1 MAAPTVVA
9 TVSGCVKLLLRA
21 NGKKAKSA
29 CWRAGC
35 CAGTGSMRWSQ
46 HISPS
51 SPCCSQP
58 PAAQPCPPREMV
70 GLYDRLVRCGTL
82 RGDVHQRHVAQQL
95 ARLQHTM
102 KTYSNSTYL
111 RPLSST
117 LHSDDGR
124 SHPTLDKD
132 PPFVP
137 AETKADGSIYRPPK
151 QELAS
156 LSPPPKGFYIYG
168 DVGTGKTML
177 MDMFYSCVETPR
189 KKRVHF
195 NGFMLDI
202 HERIHRRK
210 QSLPKRTLGKLFTY
224 DPISPVAVEIGN
236 ETCLLCFDEFQV
248 SDVADAAVLKQ
259 LFRALLESGVVVV
272 ATSNRPPDDLYK
284 NGLQRDTFLPFIDM
298 LKERCHII
306 CLDSG
311 TDYRRLDRVAAAR
324 RFYLTCEAGAEAT
337 LDALFEE
344 LAFRQ
349 KSVTGP
355 RTLSVLGRD
364 VNLQKTCGSVADCT
378 FNELCGKPL
387 GASDYLEMTKH
398 FHTVF
403 VRNVPRLTLSM
414 KDQAR
419 RFTTLIDT
427 FYDKKVR
434 VVLLAAAP
442 AEQLFVLSGGA
453 DELDRQLLDDLGLS
467 GQAAERLRFFTAQEE
482 LFAFRRTV
490 SRLAE
495 MQTESYWRDGGRRRE
510 SPIC

>member
-9 TVSGCVKLLLRA
+9 TVSGSVKLLLRA

-35 CAGTGSMRWSQ
+35 CAGTGSMRWRQ

-95 ARLQHTM
+95 AQLQHTM

-117 LHSDDGR
+117 LLSDDGR

-236 ETCLLCFDEFQV
+236 ETCLLCFDEFQ
-248 SDVADAAVLKQ
+248 
-259 LFRALLESGVVVV
+259 
-272 ATSNRPPDDLYK
+272 
-284 NGLQRDTFLPFIDM
+284 
-298 LKERCHII
+298 ERCHII

-467 GQAAERLRFFTAQEE
+467 GQAAERLSFFTAQEE

>member
-1 MAAPTVVA
+1 
-9 TVSGCVKLLLRA
+9 RH
-21 NGKKAKSA
+21 KA
-29 CWRAGC
+29 
-35 CAGTGSMRWSQ
+35 
-46 HISPS
+46 
-51 SPCCSQP
+51 
-58 PAAQPCPPREMV
+58 V
-70 GLYDRLVRCGTL
+70 FD
-82 RGDVHQRHVAQQL
+82 
-95 ARLQHTM
+95 HT
-102 KTYSNSTYL
+102 
-111 RPLSST
+111 
-117 LHSDDGR
+117 
-124 SHPTLDKD
+124 
-132 PPFVP
+132 
-137 AETKADGSIYRPPK
+137 
-151 QELAS
+151 
-156 LSPPPKGFYIYG
+156 
-168 DVGTGKTML
+168 
-177 MDMFYSCVETPR
+177 R
-189 KKRVHF
+189 KKRDLHQT
-195 NGFMLDI
+195 GG
-202 HERIHRRK
+202 
-210 QSLPKRTLGKLFTY
+210 GKE
-224 DPISPVAVEIGN
+224 PPWVAVRLRLQMMSASSPFPRGP
-236 ETCLLCFDEFQV
+236 L
-248 SDVADAAVLKQ
+248 
-259 LFRALLESGVVVV
+259 RAPAINV
-272 ATSNRPPDDLYK
+272 TDL
-284 NGLQRDTFLPFIDM
+284 P
-298 LKERCHII
+298 ERCHII

-324 RFYLTCEAGAEAT
+324 RFYL
-337 LDALFEE
+337 
-344 LAFRQ
+344 
-349 KSVTGP
+349 
-355 RTLSVLGRD
+355 D